1 MSLAPPSD
9 YDEEQSDPTNDD
21 APVGSDSTEERTDP
35 DEPDPAKDEAG
46 ELSIEELQQAVEDNS
61 SALEAKADGDLV
73 RSLLSR
79 LNELQN
85 RLIELEDNHQ
95 VMHDYLL
102 KLEKRRRDWLDTIDQ
117 NDEAVTQLSAA
128 VFGDN
133 PECPECEDGHLTS
146 SEPWLGKRVVCSNE
160 ECRFKRNVTGV

>member
-1 MSLAPPSD
+1 MSLATPSD

-21 APVGSDSTEERTDP
+21 APVEYDSTEGRTDP
-35 DEPDPAKDEAG
+35 DEPDPAEDGADER
-46 ELSIEELQQAVEDNS
+46 SIEELQQAVEDNS

-85 RLIELEDNHQ
+85 RLIELEDNHG

-102 KLEKRRRDWLDTIDQ
+102 KLENRRRDWLDTIDQ
-117 NDEAVTQLSAA
+117 NDEAVTQLSAV

-133 PECPECEDGHLTS
+133 PE
-146 SEPWLGKRVVCSNE
+146 
-160 ECRFKRNVTGV
+160 